1 MPDDDERDIER
12 PLYEETPMDDE
23 QSPLRDAGPPYG
35 ERPLYDDT
43 PTSEEQ
49 PLRDERP
56 LDDGDGVA
64 ARYVDEAKPTEP
76 VVEERPTEQSEL
88 VAELVAESGLLPPDK
103 IDRARRTARG
113 GSFSRALLDEGFAS
127 ATGVA
132 RSLADQYHLPLVD
145 LAVEG
150 VDNEATKLIPLQVLE
165 RICAIPFA
173 FDGLR
178 LRIAITEPHNVQ
190 ALDEL
195 RLATRHSTEFSVA
208 VREDVLTELRR
219 LSRASEALNAAL
231 MDDAVGLVEGELGD
245 DDLEADDGISDAPL
259 VRLVNSI
266 IFQAA
271 EDGASDIH
279 FEPQE
284 EMLVV
289 RCRIDGVLHVA
300 ERIPVRLASG
310 VTTRLKV
317 LAKLDIAERRK
328 PQDGRISLNAS
339 AAGRLLDI
347 RVATLPTVEG
357 EAITMRLL
365 DKSREAPTLEELG
378 LSDHMRDEL
387 RDLIKRPTGALLV
400 TGPTGSGKSTTL
412 YGVLSET
419 SRPEINV
426 ITVEDPVEY
435 RLAGV
440 SQVQINP
447 RAGLTFATALR
458 SILRS
463 DPDVVMV
470 GEIRDGETARIS
482 IEAAL
487 TGHFVLST
495 LHTNDAP
502 GCVTR
507 LNEMGVES
515 FVTGAA
521 VSGVLAQRLA
531 RKLCPHC
538 AEQYEVSAD
547 ELIAMRVSREAAESM
562 HGTKLSRKVG
572 CVRCSMTGYRGRIG
586 IFQYMKM
593 NDELEN
599 LTAKRA
605 TRDELEAAAL
615 QMGMRSLWDDGM
627 DKVVE
632 GRTSVEEL
640 ARVVV

>member
-1 MPDDDERDIER
+1 MPIDDERGSESF
-12 PLYEETPMDDE
+12 E
-23 QSPLRDAGPPYG
+23 YG
-35 ERPLYDDT
+35 EPLAH
-43 PTSEEQ
+43 
-49 PLRDERP
+49 DERSLREEP
-56 LDDGDGVA
+56 HLHESDRDDARALIELDQPAG
-64 ARYVDEAKPTEP
+64 EP
-76 VVEERPTEQSEL
+76 GTTEQSEL
-88 VAELVAESGLLPPDK
+88 VAELIGESGLLPPEK
-103 IDRARRTARG
+103 LEAARQRASGG
-113 GSFSRALLDEGFAS
+113 GSFSRALLEEGFAS
-127 ATGVA
+127 SIGVA
-132 RSLADQYHLPLVD
+132 RNLADQFHLPLVD

-150 VDNEATKLIPLQVLE
+150 VDVEATKLIALPVLE
-165 RICAIPFA
+165 RVCAIPFA
-173 FDGLR
+173 FDGRR
-178 LRIAITEPHNVQ
+178 LRIAITEPQNVQ

-195 RLATRHSTEFSVA
+195 RLATRHATEFSVA
-208 VREDVLTELRR
+208 VREDVLTEIRR
-219 LSRASEALNAAL
+219 LTRASEALNAAL
-231 MDDAVGLVEGELGD
+231 MDDAVDLAGAEVD

-259 VRLVNSI
+259 VRLVNSL

-271 EDGASDIH
+271 EDGASDVH

-284 EMLVV
+284 DMLVV
-289 RCRIDGVLHVA
+289 RYRIDGVLHVA
-300 ERIPVRLASG
+300 ERIPTRLASG

-357 EAITMRLL
+357 EAVTMRLL

-378 LSDHMRDEL
+378 LSDEMRERL
-387 RDLIKRPTGALLV
+387 LALIMRPTGALLV
-400 TGPTGSGKSTTL
+400 TGPTGAGKSTTL

-435 RLAGV
+435 RLRGV

-495 LHTNDAP
+495 MHTNDAP
-502 GCVTR
+502 GAVTR
-507 LNEMGVES
+507 LNEMGVEP
-515 FVTGAA
+515 FITGAA

-538 AEQYEVSAD
+538 AEPYEVTTD
-547 ELIAMRVSREAAESM
+547 ELIAMRIGRELAETM
-562 HGTKLSRKVG
+562 DGARLFRKLG
-572 CVRCSMTGYRGRIG
+572 CVRCSETGYRGRIG
-586 IFQYMKM
+586 IFQYMQM

-599 LTAKRA
+599 LTSKKAS
-605 TRDELEAAAL
+605 RDELEAVAL
-615 QMGMRSLWDDGM
+615 RTGMRSLWDDGM
-627 DKVVE
+627 DKVVA
-632 GRTSVEEL
+632 GLTSVEEL